1 MLPISKNIFT
11 WRIHLSVL
19 LLLAFLLT
27 ACGGSGSGGD
37 SNDGEG
43 NDANPI
49 RFTISTSAGA
59 NGNISP
65 TSVTLDQ
72 NNSHSF
78 NVTPDTEYDI
88 DSVTGCGGTLTG
100 NSYTTGPITANCTV
114 TATFIATQITSF
126 ELIDPT
132 PGAND
137 KFGTQVVILAS
148 GNIVVTD
155 PFDSNVASNNGAVH
169 LYNPVTQTVIA
180 SFYGDDADDQLGSGG
195 ITALNN
201 GNFVIA
207 SPLVDAGAGA
217 FDFNFGSVQLV
228 NGETGIQIG
237 TTLIG
242 DANNDQLGSGGIT
255 VLANNR
261 FVIVSP
267 ISDENGIINA
277 GSVQLVTGS
286 GIPIGTPVV
295 GNNDFDNIGSHGVTA
310 LPNNNYVVASSF
322 DNIAGSENA
331 GSVRLVNANGI
342 PIGTPVEGF
351 FVGDN
356 IGIGGITVLPN
367 SNYVIASPVD
377 NEFGTSNAGSVRL
390 INGVD
395 GTTIG
400 TPLAGNTDDDELGKG
415 GITALANNNF
425 VVASPLDDVNGV
437 FDAGSVTLVNGT
449 DGIPLSALSGLTI
462 SDQVGRN
469 GVTALANS
477 NYVITSPIYDFD
489 PGMGNIGNIGAV
501 HLMDGTTGS
510 LIGALL
516 GDSGEDQLGSGG
528 VTALDNNNFVI
539 VSPLVDVVF
548 QDVGSVQLMNGN
560 TGGGIGA
567 TLTGNFTDDQLGL
580 SGVTALPNNNFVVAS
595 YLDNENGLADVGSVR
610 LIDGSN
616 GGQIGAPLVGNFPGD
631 ALGFNSVT
639 ALATNNYVVAS
650 SLDDIG
656 GLNDLGSVR
665 LLNGAS
671 GAENVDATITGS
683 VVQDFQ
689 NVTVIPSDAG
699 DFYIIAAPNAN
710 NNSMTDAG
718 FVQLVAP

>member
-1 MLPISKNIFT
+1 MLPISKKAFT

-27 ACGGSGSGGD
+27 ACGGGGGD
-37 SNDGEG
+37 G
-43 NDANPI
+43 NGDNPI

-65 TSVTLDQ
+65 TTVTLDQ
-72 NNSHSF
+72 NDSF
-78 NVTPDTEYDI
+78 SFTVTPDTEYDI

-100 NSYTTGPITANCTV
+100 NSYTTGPITADCTV

-132 PGAND
+132 PGAKH

-148 GNIVVTD
+148 GNIVVTA
-155 PFDSNVASNNGAVH
+155 PFDSSVANNNGAVH

-180 SFYGDDADDQLGSGG
+180 SFYGDDADNQLGSGG
-195 ITALNN
+195 ITALDN

-207 SPLVDAGAGA
+207 SPLDDVGAGGIDA
-217 FDFNFGSVQLV
+217 GSVQLV
-228 NGETGIQIG
+228 NGETGVQIG

-242 DANNDQLGSGGIT
+242 DIKDDLLGSGGIT
-255 VLANNR
+255 ALSNNR

-267 ISDENGIINA
+267 FYDVNGINDA

-295 GNNDFDNIGSHGVTA
+295 GNNDFDNIGSDGVTA

-322 DNIAGSENA
+322 DDIDGAENA

-342 PIGTPVEGF
+342 PIGTPVEGDF
-351 FVGDN
+351 NGDQ

-367 SNYVIASPVD
+367 GNFVIASPMD
-377 NEFGTSNAGSVRL
+377 SEAGFINAGSVRL

-400 TPLAGNTDDDELGKG
+400 TPLVGNINNDELGKG

-425 VVASPLDDVNGV
+425 VVASPLDDVIVDVNFV
-437 FDAGSVTLVNGT
+437 IDVGSVMLVNGT
-449 DGIPLSALSGLTI
+449 DGTLMSTLSGQTI
-462 SDQVGRN
+462 SDQLGRN
-469 GVTALANS
+469 GVTALANN
-477 NYVITSPIYDFD
+477 NYVIASPIFD
-489 PGMGNIGNIGAV
+489 AGIGNTGAV

-510 LIGALL
+510 LIGIPF
-516 GDSGEDQLGSGG
+516 GGSENGQLGSSG
-528 VTALDNNNFVI
+528 VTALGNSNFVI
-539 VSPLVDVVF
+539 ISPLNDVVF
-548 QDVGSVQLMNGN
+548 QDAGTVHLINGSTGVQ
-560 TGGGIGA
+560 IGA
-567 TLTGNFTDDQLGL
+567 TLAGDFTEDQLGL

-595 YLDNENGLADVGSVR
+595 HLDNENGLADVGSVR
-610 LIDGSN
+610 LIDGSS

-631 ALGFNSVT
+631 ALGFDSVT
-639 ALATNNYVVAS
+639 ALATNSYVVAS

-656 GLNDLGSVR
+656 GLDNLGSVR
-665 LLNGAS
+665 LLDGTS
-671 GAENVDATITGS
+671 GAENVDAAITGS
-683 VVQDFQ
+683 VFLDFQ
-689 NVTVIPSDAG
+689 NVTVTPSDAG